1 MMLLSMDGG
10 HLGGLHVQGGSWPG
24 PVFMLLSLRISPLLL
39 VLHLHSS
46 SFACLGAQAALRRM
60 FALRCAVREHG
71 MACSTAALSCMQ
83 VGVLSEHGML
93 FVAVAVIQY

>member
-1 MMLLSMDGG
+1 
-10 HLGGLHVQGGSWPG
+10 VQGGSWPG

-83 VGVLSEHGML
+83 VGVLSEHGRLGCSQSMLPLPLML
-93 FVAVAVIQY
+93 FVAAAVIQY